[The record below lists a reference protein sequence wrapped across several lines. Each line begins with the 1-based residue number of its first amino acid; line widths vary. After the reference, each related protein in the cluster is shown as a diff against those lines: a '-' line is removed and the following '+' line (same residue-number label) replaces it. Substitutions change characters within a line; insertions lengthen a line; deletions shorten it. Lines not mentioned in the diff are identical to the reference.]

1 MNDIYVATIEKANS
15 ILNALMLDE
24 KIEDLGKII
33 IIFLFFPYFF
43 FIFRHNRDR

>member
-33 IIFLFFPYFF
+33 IFYFFHIFF

>member
-1 MNDIYVATIEKANS
+1 MNDIFVATIEKANS

-33 IIFLFFPYFF
+33 MIFYFFLFFHF
-43 FIFRHNRDR
+43 